1 MKIDEIFPRKYA
13 SGEDLAGKPVTLEI
27 RAIIPE
33 TMRPGPG
40 AQPVEKW
47 VVYFERASKGVILS
61 RTLANQIAEA
71 TGQDDT
77 LNWIGQRVTL
87 YPLPMKVAGH
97 DVVAIRAR
105 KAAAANGHAEPPAS
119 LQEEEEV

>member
-1 MKIDEIFPRKYA
+1 MKIDDIFPRKYA
-13 SGEDLAGKPVTLEI
+13 TGEDLNGKPVTLVI
-27 RAIIPE
+27 ASIIPE
-33 TMRPGPG
+33 TMRPAPN

-47 VVYFERASKGVILS
+47 VVYFEKASKGVILS
-61 RTLANQIAEA
+61 RTLANQIVEA

-77 LNWIGQRVTL
+77 DRWVGKRVTL
-87 YPLPMKVAGH
+87 FPLPMRVAGR

-119 LQEEEEV
+119 LQEEEEA

>member
-33 TMRPGPG
+33 TMRPATN

-47 VVYFERASKGVILS
+47 VVYFEKAQKGIILS
-61 RTLANQIAEA
+61 RTLANQIVDA
-71 TGQDDT
+71 TGQEDT
-77 LNWIGQRVTL
+77 VNWIGKRVTL
-87 YPLPMKVAGH
+87 YPLPMRVAGR
-97 DVVAIRAR
+97 DVIAIRAR
-105 KAAAANGHAEPPAS
+105 KPAAANGHADPPAS
-119 LQEEEEV
+119 LQDEEEV

>member
-1 MKIDEIFPRKYA
+1 MKIDDIYPRKYA
-13 SGEDLAGKPVTLEI
+13 TGEDLNGKPVTLVI
-27 RAIIPE
+27 ASIIPE

-40 AQPVEKW
+40 AQPIEKW

-61 RTLANQIAEA
+61 RTLAHQIVDA

-77 LNWIGQRVTL
+77 VNWIGQRVTL
-87 YPLPMKVAGH
+87 FPLPMRVAGR

-105 KAAAANGHAEPPAS
+105 KPAAANGHAEPPAS
-119 LQEEEEV
+119 LQEEED